1 MRKRGGR
8 GAKEGFVQAQEG
20 KPGAGIVR
28 LESEMRRAAISDQEA
43 AVNTGGASGA
53 GIRDPTALR
62 RSPQA

>member
-1 MRKRGGR
+1 M
-8 GAKEGFVQAQEG
+8 QAQEG
-20 KPGAGIVR
+20 KPGAGITR

-53 GIRDPTALR
+53 GIGDPTAQR